1 MIMKFSPRTA
11 QVMIRAYL
19 TAKSFQLDYIG
30 TEHLL
35 AGILSEE
42 NGPACDAL
50 AEEGVTREN
59 FAEALRSI
67 SEREQTDPEM
77 SRDFDIQQIMRLVT
91 PRTKRVFE
99 LATHLSNRLGNSVI
113 EPEHLLLGILQE
125 GDSVAI
131 RLLNGSGANLQ
142 AVFQN
147 LIAQLQ
153 SSDGEEEDSEGGEA
167 GSDAEE
173 LNRINDNLNIYRQG
187 QSGQRPAA
195 GGNGSKR
202 GGRHKML
209 DKYGSNLTEEA
220 RKHVFDPI
228 IGRQKEITRVVQI
241 LARRTKNNPV
251 LIGEPGVGKT
261 AVAQGLAEL
270 IVEDSAPAF
279 LKNKEL
285 YSVDLSGMLA
295 GAKYRGEFEERLK
308 GVTTE
313 AAEDGNV
320 ILFIDELHTLIGTG
334 AGGDGGTM
342 DAANIL
348 KPLLTNGKLQIIGA
362 TTIDEYHKHIEK
374 DAALERRFQPVM
386 VGEPSA
392 EESIQILK
400 GIRSKYEEHH
410 HVKITDEALEAA
422 VKLSQRYITDRFL
435 PDKAIDLMDEGAS
448 KLRIHTYADPPEVKA
463 LKEKL
468 SKIEDEKREA
478 AEQEAFEKAA
488 ALLKQEQALQAEL
501 SQKQADWQ
509 KDQDGQHNVLTADD
523 IADVVAQWTGV
534 PVRKITENDSEKLR
548 NLEAELHKR
557 VIGQDEAVT
566 AVAKAIR
573 RGRLGLKNPNRP
585 TGSFIFLGTT
595 GVGKTELAKALAEV
609 MFGDENAMIRIDM
622 SEYMEKF
629 DVSKLIGSP
638 PGYVGYD
645 EGGQLTEKVRRR
657 PYSVVLFDEIEKA
670 HPDVFNALLQI
681 LEDGRLTDGQGRTVD
696 FRNTIIIMTSNI
708 GARLLT
714 GSTSRPIGFASASS
728 SEAKDPEKAR
738 LYGGRNYEE
747 ARKLVLEEVRKT
759 FNPEFINRVDALIFF
774 HMLDHEAMLK
784 IVRIMLQQLSQRLAP
799 VGLKLETTEEAERF
813 LIQKGY
819 DPSYGARPLRRE
831 IQTAVE
837 DRISEAMLDGV
848 LKNGDTALVTV
859 TDGDIAVYNAAN
871 PPKPADDRAK
881 SDKKAD
887 GARSAGSKKARPAGP
902 VIAVDLPEGETAA
915 EKPGPAAGQS
925 GPAPE
930 AGSAADAG
938 SGKADSQDQ

>member
-67 SEREQTDPEM
+67 SERAQTEPEM
-77 SRDFDIQQIMRLVT
+77 TRDFDIQQIMRLVT

-142 AVFQN
+142 AIFQN

-153 SSDGEEEDSEGGEA
+153 NSEGETEDNEDGESGGEA
-167 GSDAEE
+167 DE

-187 QSGQRPAA
+187 QGGPRAAA
-195 GGNGSKR
+195 GGANGGKR

-209 DKYGSNLTEEA
+209 DKYGTNLTDEA

-270 IVEDSAPAF
+270 IVEDSAPSF

-448 KLRIHTYADPPEVKA
+448 KLRIHTYADPPEVKT
-463 LKEKL
+463 LKDKL
-468 SKIEDEKREA
+468 ARIEEEKREA

-509 KDQDGQHNVLTADD
+509 KDQDGRHNVLTADD
-523 IADVVAQWTGV
+523 IADVVAQWTGI

-714 GSTSRPIGFASASS
+714 GSTSRPIGFASASA
-728 SEAKDPEKAR
+728 SEASDPEKAR
-738 LYGGRNYEE
+738 L
-747 ARKLVLEEVRKT
+747 
-759 FNPEFINRVDALIFF
+759 
-774 HMLDHEAMLK
+774 
-784 IVRIMLQQLSQRLAP
+784 
-799 VGLKLETTEEAERF
+799 
-813 LIQKGY
+813 
-819 DPSYGARPLRRE
+819 
-831 IQTAVE
+831 
-837 DRISEAMLDGV
+837 
-848 LKNGDTALVTV
+848 
-859 TDGDIAVYNAAN
+859 
-871 PPKPADDRAK
+871 
-881 SDKKAD
+881 
-887 GARSAGSKKARPAGP
+887 
-902 VIAVDLPEGETAA
+902 
-915 EKPGPAAGQS
+915 
-925 GPAPE
+925 
-930 AGSAADAG
+930 
-938 SGKADSQDQ
+938 